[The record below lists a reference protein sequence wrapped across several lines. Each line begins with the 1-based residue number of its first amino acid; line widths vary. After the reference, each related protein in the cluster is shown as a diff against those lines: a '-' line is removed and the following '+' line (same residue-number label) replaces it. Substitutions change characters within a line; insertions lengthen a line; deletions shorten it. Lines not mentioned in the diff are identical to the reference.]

1 MVENG
6 LGIANEGGW
15 RRMVYEWLRMENGLV
30 VSKKRRMVENG
41 LAVSKEGEWMKMV
54 ETAELYINAGSNK
67 KVYLQ
72 VLSRVHD
79 PGI

>member
-1 MVENG
+1 MAEDG
-6 LGIANEGGW
+6 KWSSGIQ
-15 RRMVYEWLRMENGLV
+15 
-30 VSKKRRMVENG
+30 KRRMVENG

>member
-1 MVENG
+1 
-6 LGIANEGGW
+6 
-15 RRMVYEWLRMENGLV
+15 
-30 VSKKRRMVENG
+30 MVENG

>member
-6 LGIANEGGW
+6 L
-15 RRMVYEWLRMENGLV
+15 V
-30 VSKKRRMVENG
+30 VF
-41 LAVSKEGEWMKMV
+41 KEGEWMKMV